1 VSRSHIWL
9 SIDFDYF
16 VFEDSRWGWNHSE
29 TKTGIEFAWTARL
42 AEHQLRGGSVDLRLS
57 MALVRSNPKPKAFWK
72 TLENLS
78 YRFDQV
84 RSLVVADS
92 HKWAYFAFDAS
103 TGPRPETIQLVHFD
117 AHHDLLYSVPGLEA
131 SIAHEDPGCDNWQM
145 MTLLRYPELA
155 SLVVFPAWKG
165 MRDWNIMEKRFPDMA
180 TDDGREDFNVSAR
193 VEPVVW
199 PDPMV
204 GDVSGTVD
212 RIFICRSGAWVPPWH
227 DRAFQRFCQE
237 ASRISGRPVETPFEE
252 AVDPLATRRINYK
265 AVNDKVLLEM
275 TLLGLINPKAGM

>member
-1 VSRSHIWL
+1 MNRPHIWL

-16 VFEDSRWGWNHSE
+16 VFEDSRWGFNHSE
-29 TKTGIEFAWTARL
+29 TELGIGFAWTARL
-42 AEHQLRGGSVDLRLS
+42 AEHQLRGSDLRQAT
-57 MALVRSNPKPKAFWK
+57 ALIRAQPWPGRFWK
-72 TLENLS
+72 TLEGLG

-103 TGPRPETIQLVHFD
+103 TGPRPETIRIVHFD

-165 MRDWNIMEKRFPDMA
+165 MRDWDILTERFPDME
-180 TDDGREDFNVSAR
+180 TDDGRKDYDVSAR
-193 VEPVVW
+193 VKPVVW
-199 PDPMV
+199 PDPRV
-204 GDVSGTVD
+204 GLAAGTVD

-227 DRAFQRFCQE
+227 DRAFQRFCEE
-237 ASRISGRPVETPFEE
+237 AGRVSGRPVETPFEE
-252 AVDPLATRRINYK
+252 AAPPLATRKLDLK
-265 AVNDKVLLEM
+265 AVNDNVLLEM
-275 TLLGLINPKAGM
+275 TLLGLIGPKAAL